1 MITTQTSISLA
12 KSLRP
17 DWHGRHRR
25 ETQTKGKTLQS
36 NIPERIGD
44 ARTDSGLDIET

>member
-1 MITTQTSISLA
+1 MITTQTSMSLA

-25 ETQTKGKTLQS
+25 GNQRRENPPEQHPWAKSGMLVQTVGWIS
-36 NIPERIGD
+36 RH
-44 ARTDSGLDIET
+44 